1 MLLPNGERAIV
12 DIAKLKD
19 YCLNPQHADGKNKA
33 RVFAAALGIG
43 RDDAEWLRSQLLRV
57 AASEPAFITAQTRF
71 GTLYVLD
78 FRLTGRSGSVT
89 GEERLDCQSDRGFPA
104 PYYLFCE
111 EEWNTMKLIPLLAV
125 VALTDD
131 LPEHKLTRGQIGT
144 VVEHLHRD
152 GDDALLVE
160 FSDEQGEAYA
170 IAPVRP
176 DQLIALHRKTEAA

>member
-1 MLLPNGERAIV
+1 
-12 DIAKLKD
+12 
-19 YCLNPQHADGKNKA
+19 
-33 RVFAAALGIG
+33 
-43 RDDAEWLRSQLLRV
+43 
-57 AASEPAFITAQTRF
+57 
-71 GTLYVLD
+71 
-78 FRLTGRSGSVT
+78 
-89 GEERLDCQSDRGFPA
+89 
-104 PYYLFCE
+104 
-111 EEWNTMKLIPLLAV
+111 MKLIPLLAV